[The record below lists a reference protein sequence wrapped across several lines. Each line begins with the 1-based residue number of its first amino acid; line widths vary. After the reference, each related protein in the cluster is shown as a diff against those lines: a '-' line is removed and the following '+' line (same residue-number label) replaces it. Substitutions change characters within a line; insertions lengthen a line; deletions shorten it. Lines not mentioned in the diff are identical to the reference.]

1 MKNIFS
7 ILKAENLKN
16 NLKTIVSRFPVWIIL
31 ILLTSG
37 LFFTMVHGNLTNIVE
52 DEIGRIIFSS
62 IITFFLSIWIYIS
75 SESCNYSSI
84 KRNILQIIPII
95 FGILFYFWFDQNID
109 NFENVIFFILTLVW
123 IISFLFFAPY
133 VKAVTK
139 NNDKQS
145 VFYTY
150 FYNIS
155 VVFLTSFILWIVLFI
170 LWQIGIAA
178 TFELFDISW
187 WNHGELTWDWA
198 IISLAIMTPLFAL
211 GKIPNKKSFNENH
224 FNENIFFSFLIKYI
238 AIPFIYVYF
247 IILYAYTVKVL
258 SNFWDWPKGEVSWM
272 VIWFSIFWYITYIF
286 SYIFEEKN
294 KFIKTFRKAFPYV
307 VIPQVFML
315 AYAIYLRVAQYD
327 ITINR
332 YFVIIFWL
340 WLLLISIYFIL
351 SSKKRLSVII
361 SSLTLFTIII
371 SIWPWS
377 VYNLPE
383 KRQYNILISNLEK
396 AGIYKDISHAKLP
409 TIKDWEIVPLKSY
422 SDIDKDLSK
431 QIASGIDYICDFD
444 SCNKIITLFP
454 DQYKKL
460 EEKNRKDFENR
471 KKDDLKVYSDN
482 EAMIKNIESRIY
494 NKPSNWEITDYITSE
509 IKVQTYYSDYEM
521 SNINFR
527 LARWNNVFPLDIN
540 WYNKIINFSDYYEE
554 WEDTLYTKVDIKNKK
569 IKIFKGEKI
578 IDTINLEP
586 FIKWL
591 TEIYKK
597 DSNVLLTKEQLS
609 YTNKNYKVIF
619 YNLNIDNP
627 DYDWESQNSYYYAD
641 GYILIK

>member
-1 MKNIFS
+1 
-7 ILKAENLKN
+7 
-16 NLKTIVSRFPVWIIL
+16 
-31 ILLTSG
+31 
-37 LFFTMVHGNLTNIVE
+37 
-52 DEIGRIIFSS
+52 
-62 IITFFLSIWIYIS
+62 
-75 SESCNYSSI
+75 
-84 KRNILQIIPII
+84 
-95 FGILFYFWFDQNID
+95 
-109 NFENVIFFILTLVW
+109 
-123 IISFLFFAPY
+123 
-133 VKAVTK
+133 
-139 NNDKQS
+139 
-145 VFYTY
+145 
-150 FYNIS
+150 
-155 VVFLTSFILWIVLFI
+155 
-170 LWQIGIAA
+170 
-178 TFELFDISW
+178 
-187 WNHGELTWDWA
+187 
-198 IISLAIMTPLFAL
+198 MTPLFAL

-383 KRQYNILISNLEK
+383 KRQYNILVSNLEK
-396 AGIYKDISHAKLP
+396 AGIYKDISHAKIP

-509 IKVQTYYSDYEM
+509 IKVQTYYSDYEI

-540 WYNKIINFSDYYEE
+540 WYNKILNFSDYYEE

-569 IKIFKGEKI
+569 IEIFKGEKI